1 MAAYGRLDV
10 FFPDGLFKTYLLTDP
25 NTTIGRS
32 NTSTIPID
40 DETLALSRQYHAE
53 EQRRVHRRHGVG
65 ERHVHRR
72 QSSRKQH
79 RDRTQRRR
87 RDHDR

>member
-40 DETLALSRQYHAE
+40 DETLSRYHVNITLKTGS
-53 EQRRVHRRHGVG
+53 RPDRGHGVG
-65 ERHVHRR
+65 KWHVHRR
-72 QSSRKQH
+72 FPP
-79 RDRTQRRR
+79 RR
-87 RDHDR
+87 HDTA